1 MDSPRLCICFLFILI
16 SLVSLT
22 TPQPEL
28 RSNRC
33 SDSGNYTTNST
44 YARNLNALLSSI
56 PASSDL
62 NSDGFFNSSIGQNP
76 NQVYAI
82 GLCRGD
88 LAVASCRSCLNDSVQ
103 AIIQACPNQK
113 EAGRWHDL
121 CMLRFS
127 NRNILGSMDGSFVYV
142 AWNIGNETN
151 EGDELGN
158 ERFNS
163 LRGYLLFNL
172 RDQAAAGSLRKYAA
186 DVVNYKPL
194 LRFYA
199 TEQCT
204 PDISELDC
212 KSCLN
217 SAIKDVTTYC
227 NGRLGCSS
235 IKPSC
240 ALRFET
246 YQFFQLVAD
255 APVSTNTPDP
265 SILSFPL
272 QWIGQIHIPGF
283 IQSRFVTDKL
293 NISIL
298 ARASGCRVNGAAGI
312 EGGREAR
319 IMLELRRKMKG
330 DVDPDTC
337 RRCVDDSTRRLRQ
350 LCPNQK
356 EAIVYYDD
364 CMVRH
369 SNRSIFGIMETTP
382 SGYLVNV
389 ACAPHVVQLNQALIS
404 FLEKLQATGK
414 RVGPDNLTSYGLCS
428 ALLIF
433 LGLNALVA

>member
-1 MDSPRLCICFLFILI
+1 MDSPRLCICFLFILNFV
-16 SLVSLT
+16 VSLT
-22 TPQPEL
+22 TPQPEP

-33 SDSGNYTTNST
+33 SDTGNYTTNST

-62 NSDGFFNSSIGQNP
+62 ISDGFFNSSIGQNP

-127 NRNILGSMDGSFVYV
+127 NRNILGSMDNSSVYV
-142 AWNIGNETN
+142 AWNIGNATN
-151 EGDELGN
+151 GGDELGN

-186 DVVNYKPL
+186 DVANYTNI

-217 SAIKDVTTYC
+217 SAMKDVTTDC

-240 ALRFET
+240 VLRYET
-246 YQFFQLVAD
+246 YQFFQTAADASAPTPLVA
-255 APVSTNTPDP
+255 PTPPMPQSPPPIPTNTPGMHDV
-265 SILSFPL
+265 SHSC
-272 QWIGQIHIPGF
+272 
-283 IQSRFVTDKL
+283 L
-293 NISIL
+293 NYSTTVI
-298 ARASGCRVNGAAGI
+298 
-312 EGGREAR
+312 R
-319 IMLELRRKMKG
+319 IKCYG
-330 DVDPDTC
+330 
-337 RRCVDDSTRRLRQ
+337 
-350 LCPNQK
+350 
-356 EAIVYYDD
+356 
-364 CMVRH
+364 MVV
-369 SNRSIFGIMETTP
+369 IT
-382 SGYLVNV
+382 
-389 ACAPHVVQLNQALIS
+389 
-404 FLEKLQATGK
+404 
-414 RVGPDNLTSYGLCS
+414 
-428 ALLIF
+428 
-433 LGLNALVA
+433 NA